1 MKHGKSWGSA
11 LGLCLCLL
19 AACQQPSKQTPKDTS
34 DDTDAQFVAPAPKAW
49 TDAFLKK
56 SILFAD
62 EIYVEGP
69 QGIIDKTAMRIEPE
83 IMDSST
89 RTTKDGLLQE
99 AHMKSDAGGEVH
111 AYLNNWELVGF
122 RRIRILERVAPCDV
136 KVRASGAARFVDV
149 GSGAEKNGDSLEFEG
164 KIPR

>member
-1 MKHGKSWGSA
+1 MKHAMSWGWS
-11 LGLCLCLL
+11 LGLCLLC
-19 AACQQPSKQTPKDTS
+19 ACQQPSKQSPKDAT

-89 RTTKDGLLQE
+89 RTTRDGLLQD
-99 AHMKSDAGGEVH
+99 AHMKPGTGGEVH
-111 AYLNNWELVGF
+111 AFLNNWELVGF
-122 RRIRILERVAPCDV
+122 QHIRILERVAPCDV
-136 KVRASGAARFVDV
+136 KVRASGSVRFVDI
-149 GSGAEKNGDSLEFEG
+149 GTGQEKSGDSLEFEG